1 MRTPAWMKPVVEL
14 VVHVLVGSLL
24 FTIIFAPAVGL
35 DLLVRWLRTATEV
48 SEFLIT
54 LLTWTK
60 YAIAV
65 IDALLYVGFM
75 VNMAWRFMTELRW
88 EKKHE

>member
-1 MRTPAWMKPVVEL
+1 MKPVLEL

-24 FTIIFAPAVGL
+24 FTVIFAPAVGL
-35 DLLVRWLRTATEV
+35 DLLVRWLKTTAEV
-48 SEFLIT
+48 SEFLLS

-75 VNMAWRFMTELRW
+75 INMAWQFIHELRW